1 MRRKRRS
8 AYAVQ
13 PSRLFALWK
22 QFRAFGEPA
31 VTAPAVDLP
40 DDLFK
45 EVQQIFRQTPALLVG
60 SGFSCGYGLPGMW
73 ALGAHLEAQVG
84 PGLVSAEAQA
94 LWAKSL
100 PAVHDNLEAGLNTIP
115 QGAAGREEIVAA
127 IRDETAKLILAATE
141 KAERDILALN
151 AAELAPVRL
160 LKMLFSGAPQNSECL
175 PVITTNYDTLIE
187 LFCDLAE
194 LPLDT
199 GFVGHRRRK
208 PRAGSLFQTQYSR
221 SWAPEKRGGM
231 QIDHRPC
238 KTVRLHKPHGSISW
252 LTTEHGP
259 VEVLNADSDAA
270 RAIVVPGPSKY
281 QDALVNVLFDSMRTE
296 MNGVIANAS
305 ALLCLGFGFNDDHLQ
320 GVVRG
325 RLNAGMPMI
334 LLTRGKTPSIEEVLK
349 THPHVIGV
357 FTDGAGAEIHW
368 RGTTM
373 HAASPLWQ
381 LDDFLK
387 TFLE

>member
-1 MRRKRRS
+1 
-8 AYAVQ
+8 
-13 PSRLFALWK
+13 LFALREK
-22 QFRAFGEPA
+22 LGEPA
-31 VTAPAVDLP
+31 VTAPGAALP
-40 DDLFK
+40 DDFFK

-60 SGFSCGYGLPGMW
+60 SGFSCGYGLPGMGT
-73 ALGAHLEAQVG
+73 LGAHLEAEVG

-100 PAVHDNLEAGLNTIP
+100 PAVHDSLEAGLNTIP
-115 QGAAGREEIVAA
+115 QGVAGREEIVAA
-127 IRDETAKLILAATE
+127 IRDQTAKLILAATE
-141 KAERDILALN
+141 KAEREILALN

-160 LKMLFSGAPQNSECL
+160 LKMLFAGASQNSECIS
-175 PVITTNYDTLIE
+175 VITTNYDTLIE

-194 LPLDT
+194 LALDT

-208 PRAGSLFQTQYSR
+208 PRAGSIFQTQYSR

-238 KTVRLHKPHGSISW
+238 KTIRLHKPHGSISW
-252 LTTEHGP
+252 LATEHGP
-259 VEVLNADSDAA
+259 VEVLNASSDVA

-281 QDALVNVLFDSMRTE
+281 QDALVNVLFDAMRTE
-296 MNGVIANAS
+296 MNGVITNAS

-320 GVVRG
+320 GVIRG
-325 RLNAGMPMI
+325 RLNAGMPMV

-349 THPHVIGV
+349 TYPHVIGV
-357 FTDGAGAEIHW
+357 FNHGSGAEVHW

-373 HAASPLWQ
+373 YDASPLWQ